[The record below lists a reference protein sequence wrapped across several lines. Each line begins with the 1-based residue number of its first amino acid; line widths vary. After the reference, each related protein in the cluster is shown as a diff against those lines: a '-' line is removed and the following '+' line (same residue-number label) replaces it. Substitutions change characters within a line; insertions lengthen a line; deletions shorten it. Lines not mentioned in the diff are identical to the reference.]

1 MESKIAVSQS
11 RIPESQRTATCLG
24 QAAGE
29 ESLSEGGWRMDVRD
43 QGASEKDNPYPRMP
57 QKILVRKGTQ
67 LVHSICYLSRKS
79 LVTLVTSV
87 LVVGW
92 GQKQSTKSWE

>member
-1 MESKIAVSQS
+1 
-11 RIPESQRTATCLG
+11 
-24 QAAGE
+24 
-29 ESLSEGGWRMDVRD
+29 MDVRD
-43 QGASEKDNPYPRMP
+43 QEDSEKDNPYPQMP
-57 QKILVRKGTQ
+57 QKILVRKGMQ
-67 LVHSICYLSRKS
+67 LVHSICYLVHSICYLSRKS